1 MAGGK
6 RGSNYW
12 SKRRSRQ
19 FSRFTGKTVSAVAA
33 PSVAGIAKAAWSG
46 VKYLRTLVNSEVHKA
61 DIGVTTTTI
70 NSTGTITLLNGLA
83 QGDTSLNRTGNS
95 VLAKYLSLKVCIL
108 GNAVATQTIVR
119 MIVFVDKQQ
128 VADTAPGVTDIL
140 ASSSPVAFY
149 NNAMAGRFQILDD
162 KMLQFDILT
171 NRSYVYKVYKKFG
184 DSIHVK
190 FNGVNATDIQR
201 NGMYFLILGTEGT
214 NTSQVV
220 WNSRFAYH
228 DN

>member
-6 RGSNYW
+6 RNSNYW
-12 SKRRSRQ
+12 GKRRSKQ
-19 FSRFTGKTVSAVAA
+19 FSRFAGKSAAAFTA
-33 PSVAGIAKAAWSG
+33 PSTAGIAKAAWSG

-61 DIGVTTTTI
+61 DVGVTTTTI

-83 QGDTSLNRTGNS
+83 QGDTALNRTGNS
-95 VLAKYLSLKVCIL
+95 VMATYLSLKCAVL

-119 MIVFVDKQQ
+119 LIIFIDKQQ
-128 VADTAPGVTDIL
+128 IADTVPAITDIL
-140 ASSSPVAFY
+140 STSSPLSFY
-149 NNAMAGRFQILDD
+149 NNAMAGRFEVLDD
-162 KMLQFDILT
+162 KMLQFDVLT
-171 NRSYVYKVYKKFG
+171 NRSYVYKFYKKFG
-184 DSIHVK
+184 ASTHVK
-190 FNGVNATDIQR
+190 YNGVNATDIQK

-214 NTSQVV
+214 NTSQIV